1 MIDCNMSWPPEL
13 EPSNGICPL
22 VSVAQVTASKV
33 ATANVLDIAS
43 SEARHAQEGEV
54 DGSRVLVEIQY
65 NPKLNTFYPT
75 DLSC

>member
-33 ATANVLDIAS
+33 ATANVLEVKRATLKRGRWMD
-43 SEARHAQEGEV
+43 QESL
-54 DGSRVLVEIQY
+54 SRYNTIQ
-65 NPKLNTFYPT
+65 N
-75 DLSC
+75 